1 MGGSGADRA
10 RPRGPGPRAVFAR
23 TRRSLE
29 IAWRAAPATLAAYG
43 LLNVVAGLLPAAVT
57 LLTKWLL
64 DTLQFGAQAPGVPG
78 ALAGEPVRVVVLLGV
93 CTLSTALSGHLVTYL
108 GGRIRREVGL
118 LVQQR
123 LYAKVDGLGG
133 LRRFEDPA
141 FLDRLRLAQTSASS
155 APEEIIES
163 LFGIVT
169 TALTV
174 AGLLGILVT
183 ISPVVTAVTVLAAL
197 PALFVQLSLNRSR
210 AGMMWRMSPRLRRQV
225 FYRALM
231 VNPAAIKEARL
242 FGAGGFLL
250 DRMGR
255 ETAEVNRAEER
266 VDRRTVAA
274 HAPLALLGAL
284 VPAGGLVWM
293 VGAAVRGDFTIG
305 DVSAFVAAVAGV
317 QSALTGTVETLSR
330 AYQALLLMGHYD
342 DVMDTPPDLPVP
354 RSPRPVGPLRTAVR
368 LEDVWFRYTDDG
380 PWVLR
385 GVSLTI
391 PAGRSLA
398 LVGLNGA
405 GKSSLVKLLC
415 RMYDPTRG
423 RVLWDGEDIRETDPR
438 ELRARMSAVFQDFM
452 AYDLSVREN
461 IAIGALEHADDTGR
475 IREAARDAGADGF
488 AADLPSGYDTMLSR
502 EFYQGEADEESGV
515 TLSGGQWQR
524 LAVARALMRR
534 GRDLL
539 IVDEPTSGLDPQ
551 AEREVHD
558 RLRELR
564 SGTTTV
570 LVSHRLGAIR
580 GVDRIV
586 VLQDGRITEEGRHAE
601 LMALG
606 GEYARLFALQAE
618 GYTGPGE
625 DAGNGG
631 TGDGDRG
638 HGGTGRDLP
647 GTAPGPAAEAIA

>member
-1 MGGSGADRA
+1 MGRSRADR
-10 RPRGPGPRAVFAR
+10 PDTGGPGPRAACAR
-23 TRRSLE
+23 ALRSLE
-29 IAWRAAPATLAAYG
+29 IAWRAAPRSLTAYA
-43 LLNVVAGLLPAAVT
+43 LLNVVTGLLPAAVT

-64 DTLQFGAQAPGVPG
+64 DTLQFGGQAPGVPA

-93 CTLSTALSGHLVTYL
+93 CTLATALSGHLATYL
-108 GGRIRREVGL
+108 GGRIRRGVGL
-118 LVQQR
+118 VVQQR
-123 LYAKVDGLGG
+123 LYAKVDRLDG

-169 TALTV
+169 TALMIT
-174 AGLLGILVT
+174 GFLGILVT
-183 ISPVVTAVTVLAAL
+183 ISPVVTAVTVLAAV
-197 PALFVQLSLNRSR
+197 PALLVQLSLNRRR

-231 VNPAAIKEARL
+231 VNTAAIKETRL

-250 DRMGR
+250 GRMR
-255 ETAEVNRAEER
+255 EETAEVNRAEER

-274 HAPLALLGAL
+274 HAPLSLLGAL

-293 VGAAVRGDFTIG
+293 AGAAMRGEFTIG
-305 DVSAFVAAVAGV
+305 DVAAFVAAVAGV
-317 QSALTGTVETLSR
+317 QNALAGTVETLSR

-354 RSPRPVGPLRTAVR
+354 DSPRPIGPLRTAVR

-385 GVSLTI
+385 GVSLTV
-391 PAGRSLA
+391 PAGGTLA

-405 GKSSLVKLLC
+405 GKSTLVKLLC

-423 RVLWDGEDIRETDPR
+423 RVLWDGEDIREMEVA

-452 AYDLSVREN
+452 SYDLPVREN
-461 IAIGALEHADDTGR
+461 IALGSLEHLGDADR
-475 IREAARDAGADGF
+475 IRGAAREAGADGF
-488 AADLPSGYDTMLSR
+488 VTGLPSGYDTMLSR
-502 EFYQGEADEESGV
+502 EFYQGEEDEESGV

-524 LAVARALMRR
+524 LAIARALMRR

-558 RLRELR
+558 RLQTLR
-564 SGTTTV
+564 RGTATV

-580 GVDRIV
+580 EADRIV
-586 VLQDGRITEEGRHAE
+586 VLQGGRITEQGRHEE
-601 LMALG
+601 LMALD

-618 GYTGPGE
+618 GYTGQVPP
-625 DAGNGG
+625 A
-631 TGDGDRG
+631 
-638 HGGTGRDLP
+638 
-647 GTAPGPAAEAIA
+647 APPAAEVTA